1 MIRYGEL
8 TVPGFMEAS
17 KGSKNMEVSQSSW
30 GYPMTTGWFMKLPQ
44 TCSTLALDV
53 FAEPSIF

>member
-1 MIRYGEL
+1 MIWGVDGARL
-8 TVPGFMEAS
+8 KLEAS

-53 FAEPSIF
+53 FAEPSIC